1 MPRKAPDPSPD
12 PSPTLPLRLTE
23 AAATAIRGEIH
34 RAGGR
39 EVTFLVEVGEDRAL
53 QKPRAVARGNRGA
66 VLAVSRDAPQG
77 SVMIHNHPS
86 GDLEPSAADLAVAST
101 LYEVGVGSAIVNNDA
116 TEIYVVVEPPAPR
129 IVETLDL
136 DELDVVL
143 SPGGGLARSH
153 PAFEDRPGQR
163 EMALLVGRRYN
174 EGGVTLVEAG
184 TGTGKSMAYLLPAAM
199 WALKNGERTVI
210 STNTINL
217 QEQLVGKDLPLLRET
232 LGEELKWSLVKG
244 RGNYVSIRRAH
255 LAAATASTL
264 FETDRSG
271 EIQGILEWIEGTGDG
286 SLSDLSAPPSEEVWE
301 EIQSDSDICLRV
313 RCPHFQDCFFQR
325 ARREAASAEILVVNH
340 HLLFTDLA
348 VRRMT
353 NNYTQAAVLP
363 PYRHL
368 ILDEAHNAEEAAT
381 DHLGVEV
388 TRRGLFRLLSRL
400 ERRGKGILADLREQ
414 LSADPGRGTGQELL
428 DRLDERVRPA
438 LDEARGRIEPFL
450 AALTEVL
457 KERNAQTLRL
467 GGRDGVEP
475 RERVSVREAM
485 DALVFGLR
493 RLGRE
498 VGELR
503 VRSLDDESWAEAL
516 EGRTLDLFSAQSRLE
531 SYAQGVQRVLDPGDE
546 GPALVRWLEL
556 RGRSPGWNLSM
567 AAAPIE
573 VGPPLRED
581 LFQRLE
587 TTILTSATLTTRA
600 GFEYLRTRLGIE
612 ESVLDNE
619 GGRLDVE
626 EAVVSSPF
634 DFPTQSLLAVPTD
647 LTGPQEPGDRFQEET
662 GRMVLEM
669 AQMTRGGLFVL
680 FTSHRA
686 LRRVAELLRH
696 GEGESGGLPYPLFV
710 QGEAPRARLLQAFAD
725 SGNGVLLGTG
735 SFWEGVDV
743 PGDPLR
749 GLIIQKL
756 PFQVP
761 TEPIIAARM
770 EAIEARGEDPFWRY
784 TLPEAALRLKQ
795 GFGRLIRTRDDRGAV
810 LVLDDRLLT
819 RRYGP
824 YLRQSLPSAPLI
836 KGIWV
841 DLRRGLED
849 FYADP

>member
-1 MPRKAPDPSPD
+1 MPRKTPNSSPPSP
-12 PSPTLPLRLTE
+12 LFLTAD
-23 AAATAIRGEIH
+23 AAAAIRSEIQ
-34 RAGGR
+34 RASGR
-39 EVTFLVEVGEDRAL
+39 EVTFLLEVGDDRAL
-53 QKPRAVARGNRGA
+53 QNPRAVARGNRGA

-86 GDLEPSAADLAVAST
+86 GDLEPSAADLAVAAT
-101 LYEVGVGSAIVNNDA
+101 LYEAGVGSAIVDNDA
-116 TEIYVVVEPPAPR
+116 TKIYVVVEPPAPR
-129 IVETLDL
+129 VVEPLDL
-136 DELDVVL
+136 DEVDAFL
-143 SPGGGLARSH
+143 SPGGSLSDFH

-174 EGGVTLVEAG
+174 EGGVGLVEAG
-184 TGTGKSMAYLLPAAM
+184 TGIGKSIAYLLPAAL
-199 WALKNGERTVI
+199 WALRNGERTVI

-217 QEQLVGKDLPLLRET
+217 QEQLVGKDLPLLQDS
-232 LGEELKWSLVKG
+232 LGENLRWSLVKG

-255 LAAATASTL
+255 LAAVTGATL
-264 FETDRSG
+264 FDTDRSG
-271 EIQGILEWIEGTGDG
+271 ELQGILEWIESTEDG
-286 SLSDLSAPPSEEVWE
+286 SRSDLSAPPSEEVWE
-301 EIQSDSDICLRV
+301 EVQSDSDICLRA

-348 VRRMT
+348 VRRVT
-353 NNYTQAAVLP
+353 NNYSQAAVLP

-414 LSADPGRGTGQELL
+414 LAADPDRGAALELIN
-428 DRLDERVRPA
+428 RLDERVRPA
-438 LDEARGRIEPFL
+438 LEEARERIEPFL

-457 KERNAQTLRL
+457 REGNVQTLRL
-467 GGRDGVEP
+467 GAQNGVEP
-475 RERVSVREAM
+475 RGRVPVREAM
-485 DALVFGLR
+485 DAVIFALR

-503 VRSLDDESWAEAL
+503 IRILDDESWAEAL
-516 EGRTLDLFSAQSRLE
+516 EGRTLDLSSAQSRLD
-531 SYAQGVQRVLDPGDE
+531 SSAQGVQRVLDPGDE
-546 GPALVRWLEL
+546 GSVLVRWLEL

-573 VGPPLRED
+573 VGPLLRED
-581 LFQRLE
+581 LFRRLE

-612 ESVLDNE
+612 ESILDEE
-619 GGRLDVE
+619 GGGLDVE
-626 EAVVSSPF
+626 ETVVCSPF

-647 LTGPQEPGDRFQEET
+647 LAGPQEPGDRFQEET
-662 GRMVLEM
+662 ARVVLEM
-669 AQMTRGGLFVL
+669 AQMTGGGLFVL

-686 LRRVAELLRH
+686 LSRVAELLRER
-696 GEGESGGLPYPLFV
+696 EGDPGGLSHPLFV
-710 QGEAPRARLLQAFAD
+710 QGETPRARLLQAFVD
-725 SGNGVLLGTG
+725 SGKGILLGTG

-770 EAIEARGEDPFWRY
+770 EAIEARGEDPFWQY

-824 YLRQSLPSAPLI
+824 YLRQSLPSAPLA

-841 DLRRGLED
+841 DLRRGLEE
-849 FYADP
+849 FYAHQ

>member
-1 MPRKAPDPSPD
+1 MPRKAPDPSL
-12 PSPTLPLRLTE
+12 TLGLRLTQD
-23 AAATAIRGEIH
+23 AAAAIRGEIQ

-39 EVTFLVEVGEDRAL
+39 EVTFLVEVGEGRTL
-53 QKPRAVARGNRGA
+53 LNPRAVSRGNRGA
-66 VLAVSRDAPQG
+66 VLAASRDAPQG

-86 GDLEPSAADLAVAST
+86 GELEPSGADLAVAAT
-101 LYEVGVGSAIVNNDA
+101 LYEAGLGSAIVDNDA
-116 TEIYVVVEPPAPR
+116 TDIYVVVEPPAPR
-129 IVETLDL
+129 VVEPLEL
-136 DELDVVL
+136 DEVDAFL
-143 SPGGGLARSH
+143 SPGGPLSIFH

-174 EGGVTLVEAG
+174 EGGVGLVEAG
-184 TGTGKSMAYLLPAAM
+184 TGIGKSIAYLLPAAL
-199 WALKNGERTVI
+199 WALRNGERTVV

-217 QEQLVGKDLPLLRET
+217 QEQLVGKDLPLLQKA
-232 LGEELKWSLVKG
+232 LGQDLRWSLVKG

-255 LAAATASTL
+255 LAAATAPAL
-264 FETDRSG
+264 FDTDRSG
-271 EIQGILEWIEGTGDG
+271 EIQGILEWIESTADG
-286 SLSDLSAPPSEEVWE
+286 SLSDLSAQPSEEVWE
-301 EIQSDSDICLRV
+301 EVQSDPDICLRT
-313 RCPHFQDCFFQR
+313 RCPHFQKCFFQR

-348 VRRMT
+348 VRRVT

-363 PYRHL
+363 PYKHL

-400 ERRGKGILADLREQ
+400 ERRGKGVLADLRER
-414 LSADPGRGTGQELL
+414 LAADPERGSAVELL
-428 DRLDERVRPA
+428 RRLDERVRPA
-438 LDEARGRIEPFL
+438 LEEARNRIEPFL
-450 AALTEVL
+450 TALTEVL
-457 KERNAQTLRL
+457 QEANAQTLRL
-467 GGRDGVEP
+467 GGPDGVEP
-475 RERVSVREAM
+475 RARVPVREAM
-485 DALVFGLR
+485 DALVFALR

-503 VRSLDDESWAEAL
+503 VRVLDDEGWAEVL

-531 SYAQGVQRVLDPGDE
+531 SSAQGVQRVLDPGDE
-546 GPALVRWLEL
+546 GAALVRWLEL

-573 VGPPLRED
+573 VGLPLRED
-581 LFQRLE
+581 LFRRLE

-612 ESVLDNE
+612 GSVLEEE
-619 GGRLDVE
+619 GGGLVVE

-634 DFPTQSLLAVPTD
+634 DFPTQALLAVPTD
-647 LTGPQEPGDRFQEET
+647 LAGPQEPGDRFQEET
-662 GRMVLEM
+662 CRVVLEM
-669 AQMTRGGLFVL
+669 AQMTGGGLFVL

-686 LRRVAELLRH
+686 LRRVAELLRER
-696 GEGESGGLPYPLFV
+696 EGELGGLAYPLFV
-710 QGEAPRARLLQAFAD
+710 QGEGPRARILQAFVD
-725 SGNGVLLGTG
+725 SGKGILLGTG

-749 GLIIQKL
+749 CLILQKL

-784 TLPEAALRLKQ
+784 TLPDAALRLKQ

-819 RRYGP
+819 RRYG
-824 YLRQSLPSAPLI
+824 L
-836 KGIWV
+836 
-841 DLRRGLED
+841 
-849 FYADP
+849 

>member
-1 MPRKAPDPSPD
+1 MPRKAPDHSSP
-12 PSPTLPLRLTE
+12 LPLRLTE
-23 AAATAIRGEIH
+23 DAAASIRGEIQ

-39 EVTFLVEVGEDRAL
+39 EVTFLLEVGEDRTL
-53 QKPRAVARGNRGA
+53 HKPRAVARGNRGA

-86 GDLEPSAADLAVAST
+86 GDLEPSEADLAVAAS
-101 LYEVGVGSAIVNNDA
+101 LYETGVGTAIVDNDA
-116 TEIYVVVEPPAPR
+116 TDIYVVVEPPAPR
-129 IVETLDL
+129 VVEPLEL
-136 DELDVVL
+136 DEVDAFL
-143 SPGGGLARSH
+143 SPGGPLSDFH

-174 EGGVTLVEAG
+174 EGGVGLVEAG
-184 TGTGKSMAYLLPAAM
+184 TGVGKSIAYLLPAAL
-199 WALKNGERTVI
+199 WALRNGERTVI

-217 QEQLVGKDLPLLRET
+217 QEQLVGKDLPLLQEAM
-232 LGEELKWSLVKG
+232 GEELRWSLVKG

-264 FETDRSG
+264 FDTDRSG
-271 EIQGILEWIEGTGDG
+271 ELQGVLGWIEGTPDG

-301 EIQSDSDICLRV
+301 EVKSDSDICLRA
-313 RCPHFQDCFFQR
+313 RCPHFQNCFFQR

-348 VRRMT
+348 VRRVT

-381 DHLGVEV
+381 NHLGVEV

-400 ERRGKGILADLREQ
+400 ERRGRGVLADLGGQ
-414 LSADPGRGTGQELL
+414 LAADPKRGSAQELL
-428 DRLDERVRPA
+428 DRLNEKVRPA
-438 LDEARGRIEPFL
+438 LEEARERLDPFL
-450 AALTEVL
+450 DSLSEVIR
-457 KERNAQTLRL
+457 EGDAHTVRL
-467 GGRDGVEP
+467 GGPNGVEP
-475 RERVSVREAM
+475 RERDQVREAM
-485 DALVFGLR
+485 DALVYALR

-503 VRSLDDESWAEAL
+503 IRLQHDESWAEAL
-516 EGRTLDLFSAQSRLE
+516 EGRALDLFSVQSRLDL
-531 SYAQGVQRVLDPGDE
+531 SARGVERVLDPGDE
-546 GPALVRWLEL
+546 GSALVRWLEL
-556 RGRSPGWNLSM
+556 RGRSPGWNLAM

-573 VGPPLRED
+573 VGPLLRED
-581 LFQRLE
+581 LFRRLE

-600 GFEYLRTRLGIE
+600 GFEYLRTRLGLDA
-612 ESVLDNE
+612 SVLEEE
-619 GGRLDVE
+619 GGGLNVE
-626 EAVVSSPF
+626 ETVVPTPF
-634 DFPTQSLLAVPTD
+634 DFLRQSLLAVPTD
-647 LTGPQEPGDRFQEET
+647 LAGPQEPGDRFQEET
-662 GRMVLEM
+662 ARVVLEM
-669 AQMTRGGLFVL
+669 AQMIGGGIFVL

-686 LRRVAELLRH
+686 LGRVAELLRER
-696 GEGESGGLPYPLFV
+696 EGEHGGLICPLFV
-710 QGEAPRARLLQAFAD
+710 QGEAPRARLLQRFVD
-725 SGNGVLLGTG
+725 SGSGILLGTA

-749 GLIIQKL
+749 CLILQKL

-761 TEPIIAARM
+761 TDPIIAARL

-824 YLRQSLPSAPLI
+824 YLRQSLPPSPLV
-836 KGIWV
+836 KGVWV
-841 DLRRGLED
+841 DLRRGLEE
-849 FYADP
+849 FYAGQ